1 MLIQRRLA
9 MEILA
14 LFCLGLVVHLAVL
27 RWVFPGFLDPLW
39 PNHDDL
45 YIPIELASRSLTPL
59 DYLRDWP
66 RPIGFFFFG
75 SIGYLG
81 VQGALAVVVGLVVL
95 NCALAAA
102 FFRRVADIDLRWPFV
117 VGFIAYVFLL
127 FSEPHFYIVYRN
139 DVFMHCSFFVMLC
152 GTWIFW
158 RVDARSPYVA
168 VAVAFI
174 AALAAFLCKETYGL
188 TALGLGL
195 VWMLLKI
202 RERGFWLAAAP
213 GAATALGLVLALLTD
228 RLKNS
233 PFTAG
238 TGAYE
243 RDLHPLSILHEVLLY
258 AQGALNPLTIALL
271 AVAGWLAFRSFDR
284 RGLWLAVPI
293 CVGLAVLAWVPI
305 ALIPAHYSA
314 GYSWSGA
321 YILFMPV
328 LLIGG
333 LRRPGIEGVA
343 SVAVILVAAAL
354 SPLLFLDRYR
364 LPENLWTVSLETEQ
378 KNQLNSLT
386 NLEAVSSETK
396 AGAQR
401 ILVTGITSIF
411 TPFHRPP
418 ALRWMYPKFDN
429 IKFDFVYYSDPSR
442 ESNDGVEFIPTGSVR
457 PGRYAAIWVFN
468 RDGTLRSDA
477 PPPADPGEPYVPD
490 IGLTAGDILIYPEL
504 ADIFPHRLSDQG
516 SDRATA
522 MQYFKCGTLSLNYQN
537 AALAEKCMSRAI
549 ELQPKNPYAFYF
561 RGMAQEKLGK
571 FDQARA
577 SYAEAVAQD
586 PSPVF
591 RQALARFDAAAAAP
605 KS

>member
-14 LFCLGLVVHLAVL
+14 LFCLGMAVHLAVL

-45 YIPIELASRSLTPL
+45 YIPIELASQSLTPI
-59 DYLRDWP
+59 DYLRHWP

-81 VQGALAVVVGLVVL
+81 VQGALAVVVCLVVL

-102 FFRRVADIDLRWPFV
+102 FFRRVAGIDFRWAFL

-139 DVFMHCSFFVMLC
+139 DVFMHCSFFVLLC
-152 GTWIFW
+152 GAWIFW
-158 RVDARSPYVA
+158 RVDAKRPYAA

-188 TALGLGL
+188 TALALGL

-213 GAATALGLVLALLTD
+213 GAATALGLALALFTD

-238 TGAYE
+238 TGPYE
-243 RDLHPLSILHEVLLY
+243 RDLHPLSILHEVFRY
-258 AQGALNPLTIALL
+258 GEGALNPLTIAVL

-284 RGLWLAVPI
+284 RGLWLAAPI
-293 CVGLAVLAWVPI
+293 CVALAVLAWVPI

-333 LRRPGIEGVA
+333 LRRPNIEGLISA
-343 SVAVILVAAAL
+343 AVILVAAVL

-364 LPENLWTVSLETEQ
+364 HPENLWTLGQETEQ
-378 KNQLNSLT
+378 KNQLEALT
-386 NLEAVSSETK
+386 GLEAR
-396 AGAQR
+396 APDMGGAPRR

-429 IKFDFVYYSDPSR
+429 TKFDFVYYVKPSK
-442 ESNDGVEFIPTGSVR
+442 ESKDGIEFIPTGSAQ
-457 PGRYAAIWVFN
+457 PGQYAEVWVFN

-477 PPPADPGEPYVPD
+477 PPPADLAEPYVPD
-490 IGLTAGDILIYPEL
+490 IGLTVRDVLIYPEL
-504 ADIFPHRLSDQG
+504 IDAFPHRVST
-516 SDRATA
+516 REATGRRRRNTTDA
-522 MQYFKCGTLSLNYQN
+522 G
-537 AALAEKCMSRAI
+537 
-549 ELQPKNPYAFYF
+549 
-561 RGMAQEKLGK
+561 
-571 FDQARA
+571 
-577 SYAEAVAQD
+577 
-586 PSPVF
+586 
-591 RQALARFDAAAAAP
+591 RF
-605 KS
+605 S